1 MARTQCEDENKNDSK
16 NKKKINEWVEGL
28 SLVLSGVRA
37 ATSRL
42 ATSAPMAHNI
52 VYQLGDRFVFSHDF
66 ADLLITQLEQVLEG
80 NIDQTTFILRTRTTT
95 DNNDVHWKEI
105 FAND

>member
-1 MARTQCEDENKNDSK
+1 MKTNIKDDAKPRDLVANQVCRRLRRAQTLARTQSEDGNNNDTE
-16 NKKKINEWVEGL
+16 KKKNVNEWVEGL

-52 VYQLGDRFVFSHDF
+52 VYQLGD
-66 ADLLITQLEQVLEG
+66 
-80 NIDQTTFILRTRTTT
+80 
-95 DNNDVHWKEI
+95 
-105 FAND
+105 